1 MVSGGA
7 IYSLTS
13 RSRNPRRACATYDP
27 TPPFI
32 LHILVAD
39 GDPDGLRVVER
50 SNWNGK
56 AVVFPRALYPAVRK
70 REEFQQPGV
79 YLPFGPREDGDGEE
93 IYVGEG
99 DPVYHRLESHYANK
113 DFWTRAVFFVA
124 GPRATEQGPRAIPGG
139 ATDQRARRSSACR
152 WTIVATRP
160 TEPTLSEMD
169 RAYLEVFLHNLLGML
184 PVLSITAF
192 EQSAPPPAV
201 QDTLVTLYCEGKGNK
216 ASGHDAP
223 QGFIVREGSTAAM
236 MFTPSVADHFPYVVK
251 AREDLVQSGVLAVV
265 GDKYRFTQ
273 DYTFGSPA
281 WPAPLCWAAPAMA
294 ARSGRMGWGGR

>member
-1 MVSGGA
+1 M
-7 IYSLTS
+7 T
-13 RSRNPRRACATYDP
+13 

-56 AVVFPRALYPAVRK
+56 AVVFPRALYPTVRK

-79 YLPFGPREDGDGEE
+79 YLLIGPREDGDGEK

-124 GPRATEQGPRAIPGG
+124 GPGQLNKAHVQYLEAQLI
-139 ATDQRARRSSACR
+139 QRALAAKRLPLENGN
-152 WTIVATRP
+152 TP

-169 RAYLEVFLHNLLGML
+169 RAYLRVFLDNLLGML
-184 PVLSITAF
+184 PVLGITAF
-192 EQSAPPPAV
+192 EQTQAPLATERELP
-201 QDTLVTLYCEGKGNK
+201 LLHCEGKGIT
-216 ASGHDAP
+216 ATGHDAP
-223 QGFIVREGSTAAM
+223 QGFIVRTGSHASLS
-236 MFTPSVADHFPYVVK
+236 FTPSVAKHFPNVIQH
-251 AREDLVQSGVLAVV
+251 RDDLVKNGVLVPD
-265 GDKYRFTQ
+265 GDKLRFTQ
-273 DYTFGSPA
+273 DYTFSSPS
-281 WPAPLCWAAPAMA
+281 MA
-294 ARSGRMGWGGR
+294 SCTVLGRPSNGRTDWKDGEGRTLKALQEAQAGK

>member
-1 MVSGGA
+1 MS
-7 IYSLTS
+7 
-13 RSRNPRRACATYDP
+13 

-56 AVVFPRALYPAVRK
+56 AVVFPRALYPTVRK

-79 YLPFGPREDGDGEE
+79 YLLIGPREDGDGEK

-99 DPVYHRLESHYANK
+99 DPVYHRMEAHYANK

-124 GPRATEQGPRAIPGG
+124 GPGQLNKAHVQYLEAQLI
-139 ATDQRARRSSACR
+139 QRARSAKR
-152 WTIVATRP
+152 MPLDNGNTP

-169 RAYLEVFLHNLLGML
+169 RAYLEVFLQNLLGML

-192 EQSAPPPAV
+192 EQNVPPPAV
-201 QDTLVTLYCEGKGNK
+201 QETLVTLYCEGKGNK
-216 ASGHDAP
+216 ATGHDAP

-236 MFTPSVADHFPYVVK
+236 TFTPSVADHFPYVVK

-273 DYTFGSPA
+273 DYTFGSPS
-281 WPAPLCWAAPAMA
+281 MA
-294 ARSGRMGWGGR
+294 STIVLGRPSNGRTEWKDGEGRTLKSLQEAQAGR

>member
-1 MVSGGA
+1 MS
-7 IYSLTS
+7 T
-13 RSRNPRRACATYDP
+13 

-56 AVVFPRALYPAVRK
+56 AVVFPRALYPTVRK

-79 YLPFGPREDGDGEE
+79 YLLIGPREDGDGET

-124 GPRATEQGPRAIPGG
+124 GPGQLNKAHVQYLEAQLI
-139 ATDQRARRSSACR
+139 QRARAAKRLPLANGN
-152 WTIVATRP
+152 TP

-169 RAYLEVFLHNLLGML
+169 RAYLEVFLQNLLGIL
-184 PVLSITAF
+184 PVLGITAF

-201 QDTLVTLYCEGKGNK
+201 QDKLATLYCEGKGVR
-216 ASGHDAP
+216 ATGHDAP
-223 QGFIVREGSTAAM
+223 QGFIVRSGSMAASGL
-236 MFTPSVADHFPYVVK
+236 TPSLIKHFPYVER
-251 AREDLVQSGVLAVV
+251 ARTDLLASGVLIPV
-265 GDKYRFTQ
+265 GELMRFTQ
-273 DYTFGSPA
+273 DYTFSSPS
-281 WPAPLCWAAPAMA
+281 MA
-294 ARSGRMGWGGR
+294 STIVLGRASNGRIEWKDGEGRTLKSLQEAVAG

>member
-1 MVSGGA
+1 MN
-7 IYSLTS
+7 T
-13 RSRNPRRACATYDP
+13 

-56 AVVFPRALYPAVRK
+56 AVVFPRALYPTVRK

-79 YLPFGPREDGDGEE
+79 YLLIGEREDGDGET

-99 DPVYHRLESHYANK
+99 DPVYHRLENHYAQK

-124 GPRATEQGPRAIPGG
+124 GPGQLNKAHVQYLEAQLI
-139 ATDQRARRSSACR
+139 QRARAVKQVPLMNSN
-152 WTIVATRP
+152 IP

-184 PVLSITAF
+184 PVLGITAF
-192 EQSAPPPAV
+192 DQGQSPTVAEKKLP
-201 QDTLVTLYCEGKGNK
+201 LLYCEGKGIK
-216 ASGHDAP
+216 ATGYDAP
-223 QGFIVREGSTAAM
+223 QGFIVREGSFASQV
-236 MFTPSVADHFPYVVK
+236 FVPSVARHFPRDIQRRDDMVK
-251 AREDLVQSGVLAVV
+251 SGVLVPDGAFF
-265 GDKYRFTQ
+265 RFTQ
-273 DYTFGSPA
+273 DYTFSSPS
-281 WPAPLCWAAPAMA
+281 MA
-294 ARSGRMGWGGR
+294 SCIVLGRPSNGRTDWKDGEGRTLKRLQEAQATKQLVP